1 MSNWSYRVVLGDSGT
16 IPGTL
21 NADLTGATARLNLRA
36 PSGDTFT
43 LPATVG
49 LNGSWSATYADDDFT
64 EQGRHDAEVEV
75 TYSDGAVQTFQ
86 WHSSNQ
92 RLSVYV
98 GSQVA

>member
-21 NADLTGATARLNLRA
+21 NADLTGATARLNLRT
-36 PSGDTFT
+36 PSGDTFS
-43 LPATVG
+43 LPVITG
-49 LNGSWSATYADDDFT
+49 PNGAWAATYAADDFT
-64 EQGRHDAEVEV
+64 EQGRHDAEIEV
-75 TYSDGAVQTFQ
+75 TYSDNSVQTFQ

-98 GSQVA
+98 GSQVL